1 MMYFISIIVT
11 LFIFG
16 LLGYKLSTKYSLKL
30 GYTKDLWIVVFILLS
45 FLFYF
50 IGRNIRLFSFFDFNI
65 MLNRVLVSF
74 ILGFTVGLFLFR
86 KKQNPFNSKLCW
98 KEI

>member
-11 LFIFG
+11 FIIFG

-30 GYTKDLWIVVFILLS
+30 GYTKSLWIVVFILLS

-50 IGRNIRLFSFFDFNI
+50 TGRNIRLFSFFDFRI
-65 MLNRVLVSF
+65 MLNLVLVSF
-74 ILGFTVGLFLFR
+74 ILGFTVGLFVLR
-86 KKQNPFNSKLCW
+86 IKANSIKS
-98 KEI
+98 

>member
-11 LFIFG
+11 FIIFG
-16 LLGYKLSTKYSLKL
+16 LLGYELSTKYSLKL

-65 MLNRVLVSF
+65 MLNLVLVSF
-74 ILGFTVGLFLFR
+74 ILGFTVGLFVLR
-86 KKQNPFNSKLCW
+86 IKANSIKS
-98 KEI
+98 